1 MSAKRQRPVMENPKP
16 VKQARREN
24 DKPTWEEQF
33 PVNGQGILVFNKDT
47 KIPFLISVENEQGD
61 YRLSVQIEKDHVVFI
76 KSKGDQKEQLSE
88 THKKGSGIEQG
99 KISYWYSYDRDNL
112 VLKYG
117 KGYRMEETTIL
128 THDFLIN
135 AASEEEKE
143 EIRKDLYPYFN
154 AEEKKYIRQYE
165 AMPNKAKGGITVT
178 EEMVE
183 FDKNP
188 LISNVSPLVLDSSKV
203 NLFFLDEADYIFSA
217 SLPPACREL
226 YENTKGCHLNYPEEV
241 AGVLLSDAIRYSIDT
256 EGCLLNKTLK
266 DKAGEFGGDDINET
280 YLRVTLG
287 HSLGKS
293 PGIPYVLEIWPKGHY
308 SPIHNHGNA
317 NAVIKVLF
325 GSIHIMNYNKHVSSP
340 DAKPLKEFDAR
351 EGDVTWIN
359 RNWYQTH
366 KLINTSQDYCATI
379 QCYSYDAG
387 DTTHWPYFDYI
398 SENSTI
404 EEFFPNSD
412 FSFREMREKVLIEY
426 KQSLL

>member
-1 MSAKRQRPVMENPKP
+1 MSSKRQRPANENVKQ
-16 VKQARREN
+16 VKQARRKN
-24 DKPTWEEQF
+24 DMPTWERQF
-33 PVNGQGILVFNKDT
+33 PVNGQGTLVFNKDT
-47 KIPFLISVENEQGD
+47 EVPFIISVENEKGH
-61 YRLSVQIEKDHVVFI
+61 YGLSIHIEKDHAMFFQR
-76 KSKGDQKEQLSE
+76 KGEERKKLSLIHEKEC
-88 THKKGSGIEQG
+88 GIEKG

-128 THDFLIN
+128 THDFLKN
-135 AASEEEKE
+135 AASKEEKK
-143 EIRKDLYPYFN
+143 EIRKELYPYFN
-154 AEEKKYIRQYE
+154 AAEKKFIRKYE
-165 AMPNKAKGGITVT
+165 AMSVNSKGVTVT

-203 NLFFLDEADYIFSA
+203 NLFFLDGSDYIFSA

-226 YENTKGCHLNYPEEV
+226 YENIKGCQLNYPEEV
-241 AGVLLSDAIRYSIDT
+241 TGVLLSDAIRYSIET
-256 EGCLLNKTLK
+256 KNCLLNKRLK
-266 DKAGEFGGDDINET
+266 DKADEFGGNDIKET

-287 HSLGKS
+287 QSLGKS

-317 NAVIKVLF
+317 NAVIRVLY

-340 DAKPLKEFDAR
+340 HAKPMKEFDAR

-366 KLINTSQDYCATI
+366 KLKNTSNDYCATI
-379 QCYSYDAG
+379 QCYNYDAG

-412 FSFREMREKVLIEY
+412 FTFREMREQVLKEY
-426 KQSLL
+426 KQSLE

>member
-1 MSAKRQRPVMENPKP
+1 MSSKRQRPANENLKQ
-16 VKQARREN
+16 VKQSRREN
-24 DKPTWEEQF
+24 DMPTWERQF
-33 PVNGQGILVFNKDT
+33 PVNGQGTLVFNKDT
-47 KIPFLISVENEQGD
+47 EVPFLISVENEKGH
-61 YRLSVQIEKDHVVFI
+61 YGISVQIEKDHVVFI
-76 KSKGDQKEQLSE
+76 KRKGDEKKELSKIRE
-88 THKKGSGIEQG
+88 KECGIEKG

-128 THDFLIN
+128 THDFLKN
-135 AASEEEKE
+135 ASEKKKE
-143 EIRKDLYPYFN
+143 EIRKELYPYFN
-154 AEEKKYIRQYE
+154 AEDKKYIRKYE
-165 AMPNKAKGGITVT
+165 VMANMSTGVIVT

-203 NLFFLDEADYIFSA
+203 NLFFLDEEDYIFSA

-226 YENTKGCHLNYPEEV
+226 YENIKGCQLNYPEEV
-241 AGVLLSDAIRYSIDT
+241 AGVLLSDAIRYSIET
-256 EGCLLNKTLK
+256 KGCILNKKLEEKK
-266 DKAGEFGGDDINET
+266 DEFVGGKKEET
-280 YLRVTLG
+280 YLRITLG

-317 NAVIKVLF
+317 NAVIKVLY

-340 DAKPLKEFDAR
+340 DAKPMKEFDAR

-366 KLINTSQDYCATI
+366 KLINTSKDYCATI
-379 QCYSYDAG
+379 QCYNYDAG

-398 SENSTI
+398 SENATI
-404 EEFFPNSD
+404 EEFLPNSD
-412 FSFREMREKVLIEY
+412 FTFREMREQVLKEY